1 MFPPILSDAIVFLM
15 GLYLIKTFIFKKDL
29 SDRER
34 FIIEH
39 SYTWVR
45 VVIVIIMELDILYW
59 VGTDLRLLDGR
70 FYIEAVGSFFLIFYL
85 VGLIILY
92 NRHKYG
98 PKDFQ
103 YVESTKMGAQAAIAL
118 AVIAFCKYI
127 FS

>member
-92 NRHKYG
+92 HRHKYG
-98 PKDFQ
+98 PQ
-103 YVESTKMGAQAAIAL
+103 R
-118 AVIAFCKYI
+118 
-127 FS
+127 FSVCRIN